1 MRRTA
6 VRTIEVSSGGRN
18 CDACAKTNNQKIR
31 DENMIIE
38 RLGTPVLCLVAL
50 TILPIQFSTTTS
62 AQDWRPDVSHYG
74 EQNLQIRRDKFD
86 ILLPEI
92 MHEREVDMWIH
103 VMRESIPDSFGIEEL
118 GSASGVFVFTD
129 VGDDRIERAVLGRRW
144 GETQRNWGETDY
156 RAVEESGAYDI
167 IADAVRVQE
176 PVGGPETEY
185 DYRFKGI
192 KEFVAARDPQTI
204 AVNFKR
210 KLGPWVTYRGEI
222 DGISHT
228 DFLLLTEELGP
239 EYASRIV
246 SSEYLVMDYIN
257 RKVPSEIELLR
268 QMRRADLE
276 EFEETLVRI
285 EPGVTKSR
293 DAGLVTFRRMQAGQS
308 QRGRSEGW
316 EDSVVQGGDILTN
329 PILGTYAYVLR
340 EGESGP
346 PPEIRKLWAE
356 YLRVDK
362 ILAESIKSGLKPSEI
377 VEDYSR
383 RFEQE
388 GIILRDD
395 QLHMIQPKNDFS
407 FYSSGY
413 DPHKTH
419 LTIDAHGQMK
429 GARPWSDETY
439 FGPRIGSYG
448 PDWSKE
454 IPLAPYHHFVIEYF
468 FYMPSP
474 TDDDRD
480 QYLFWW
486 DHEEAVAT
494 ELGIEYLSPPQKE
507 LYLVR

>member
-1 MRRTA
+1 
-6 VRTIEVSSGGRN
+6 
-18 CDACAKTNNQKIR
+18 
-31 DENMIIE
+31 MII
-38 RLGTPVLCLVAL
+38 RKSGTSAVCLGAL
-50 TILPIQFSTTTS
+50 AAFSIQLSSTIH
-62 AQDWRPDVSHYG
+62 AQDWRPDVSPYG

-92 MHEREVDMWIH
+92 MRERGVDMWIH
-103 VMRESIPDSFGIEEL
+103 VMRESIPDLFGIEEL

-129 VGDDRIERAVLGRRW
+129 LGEDRIERAILGRRW
-144 GETQRNWGETDY
+144 GATQRNWGETDY
-156 RAVEESGAYDI
+156 RAVEESSAYDI
-167 IADAVRVQE
+167 VAEAVRVQE

-185 DYRFKGI
+185 DHRFRGLG
-192 KEFVAARDPQTI
+192 EFVVARDPKTI
-204 AVNFKR
+204 AVNFKH

-239 EYASRIV
+239 KYARRIV

-268 QMRRADLE
+268 QMRRDDLE
-276 EFEETLVRI
+276 RFRETLSNI

-293 DAGLVTFRRMQAGQS
+293 DAGLATFRRMRTGQS

-340 EGESGP
+340 DGESEP
-346 PPEIRKLWAE
+346 PPEIQKLWAE
-356 YLRVDK
+356 YLRVDE
-362 ILAESIKSGLKPSEI
+362 ILAGSIKSGLTSGEI
-377 VEDYSR
+377 VENYTR
-383 RFEQE
+383 KFEQE

-395 QLHMIQPKNDFS
+395 QLHMIQPKNNFGS
-407 FYSSGY
+407 YSSGY
-413 DPHKTH
+413 DPQKTH

-494 ELGIEYLSPPQKE
+494 EHGIEYLSPPQKE
-507 LYLVR
+507 LYLIQ